1 MRALI
6 RPVSIHA
13 ASQPIETIVF
23 FFIVA
28 TLAYFH
34 VLSAIKHSSF
44 LAPNSPSTLRPAH
57 TLLRDGKWVS
67 VSENTWYD
75 ARHSENGVTT
85 LELQQIVLS
94 LDAKAAKK
102 VPPRYCSHLKLS
114 DRYSLQNLPHVQS
127 SMDNVTQYLT
137 HRFVSSSGKSY
148 SDLCHQLTVD
158 GSAAQCFVSTVP
170 DSPTSEVLTL
180 SFIPGGREEF
190 LSAFKKQAPFASE
203 ELGSVKYVIE
213 DQEAQTIGDMKS
225 GKWVAYAARAMVV
238 RFWDLLKKA
247 DSLDILLVLAG
258 YILMHTTFIRLFL
271 SSRSLGSNFWLMTA
285 ILSSSILSFIVAL
298 PLAGYLHIPLEPVS
312 LIEALPFLVCTVGFD
327 KPLRLARAVF
337 SHPHLFTPAVQEGRF
352 RGQMKPAPE
361 LIMEALDKAA
371 NPILRDYALEIA
383 VLLIGAYSKVGGLKE
398 FCALAALL
406 LTVDCVAMATFYCAI
421 LSIMIEVRRIK
432 MFRNMSR
439 SGPKSADGKPATV
452 LSNGQLQMPQL
463 NFRQR
468 TSAAVLGVKGSF
480 LRQTQGTDGK
490 VKDTKEESPV
500 ARLKLLLVR

>member
-57 TLLRDGKWVS
+57 TLLRDSKWVS

-258 YILMHTTFIRLFL
+258 YVLMHTTFIRLFL